1 MKNSINTNE
10 KDITDEPTD
19 EAFEGDYEPRFHGY
33 HDLMRNRIREILLVS
48 SLYDAFT
55 LEEDSGLSEQIF
67 GEYHDLELT
76 SAPRVIRVSTAN
88 EALQELAVRKYDLII
103 TMTHLID
110 LDPIVF
116 GKKVKELQT
125 NIPVV
130 LLVTDVAELQ
140 KYHDLDKSEAIDKIF
155 YWNGDSALFLAIIK
169 YFEDKWN
176 VDTDAKKGMVGV
188 ILVIEDS
195 YRFYSMFLPLIIKE
209 IMSQTRNL
217 VSQGLNE
224 HEKMLRRRARPKI
237 LLAETF
243 EEALEIYNEYKDY
256 ILAVITDINFPK
268 GNKIKNGA
276 GFEFVEMIDRNIPVL
291 MQSTHSKHALKAK
304 ERNIPFLDKNSEN
317 LLADFNSFIK
327 NNLGFGEFIFR
338 VPGGKEIGRASNM
351 IEFVDLLKNVP
362 VDSLKFHGER
372 NHFSRWLMARGEFEF
387 AKELRPKKTSDFNSD
402 IEIRQHLVDSFIES
416 IRKKQLG
423 IITDFDQQT
432 FEFEETVT
440 RFGGGSLGGKGRGIA
455 FLSVLF
461 QKSKIVQ
468 KFEGY
473 KIFIPNTLII
483 GTEEFDKFIVD
494 NDLYK
499 VIEANI
505 PDHEIAMVFKASE
518 LSEEL
523 REGLKRFLG
532 FVNYPLAVRSSSL
545 LEDSHHQPF
554 AGIYHTYLL
563 PNNHKDI
570 NKRLDQLAQ
579 AVKLVYASAFYKSAK
594 AYIQSTLHKAEE
606 EKMGVVI
613 QKLVGNS
620 FGNHFYPIF
629 SGVVKSTNFY
639 PLPPLKR
646 DDPIASVA
654 FGLGKI
660 VVDGGQVLSFS
671 PIRPN
676 AMPGFSTIQ
685 DILQNSQRMF
695 YALNLKNEDFDL
707 SKGEEVTLLDK
718 DIANAESDGTLD
730 MVASVYDPEDDRLR
744 DGADHKGRKVIMFAP
759 MLKYNQFPI
768 VNLLK
773 ELVAIGQK
781 GMGCPV
787 EMEFAAELN
796 KNKTLDFY
804 VLQIRPLLSMRE
816 HTVVAIEE
824 KVDRK
829 DYFVSSSKA
838 MGNGIF
844 DNIKDVIFIRNKIF
858 DRANTIEIAM
868 EIGELNKNLQNTNYI
883 LIGPG
888 RWGSADKWLGIPV
901 AWDQISGARVMV
913 ETPME
918 DIKVEPSHGSHF
930 FHNLTSLGI
939 PYLTVTNNPETDF
952 VDWDWLEALPNSEE
966 KKFVVHVQ
974 LKKPAIVKVD
984 GRCGLGVIQ
993 KIKKI

>member
-1 MKNSINTNE
+1 MQNTIKPNNKE
-10 KDITDEPTD
+10 ITD

-88 EALQELAVRKYDLII
+88 EAFQELASRKYDLII

-110 LDPIVF
+110 LDPIEF
-116 GKKVKELQT
+116 GKKVKEFQK
-125 NIPVV
+125 NVPVV
-130 LLVTDVAELQ
+130 LLVTDAAELQ

-176 VDTDAKKGMVGV
+176 VDTDAKKAMVGV

-195 YRFYSMFLPLIIKE
+195 YRYYSMFLPLIIKE
-209 IMSQTRNL
+209 IMNQTRNL

-243 EEALEIYNEYKDY
+243 EEALELYNEYKDY
-256 ILAVITDINFPK
+256 LLAVITDVNFPK
-268 GNKIKNGA
+268 GNKILKEA
-276 GFEFVEMIDRNIPVL
+276 GFELVEMIDKNIPVL
-291 MQSTHSKHALKAK
+291 MQSTHSEHAIKAK
-304 ERNIPFLDKNSEN
+304 EKKIPFLDKNSEN
-317 LLADFNSFIK
+317 LLLGFISFIK

-338 VPGGKEIGRASNM
+338 IPGGKEIGRASNM
-351 IEFVDLLKNVP
+351 VEFVDLLKNVP
-362 VDSLKFHGER
+362 VESLKFHGER

-387 AKELRPKKTSDFNSD
+387 AKELRPKKTSDFSSD
-402 IEIRQHLVDSFIES
+402 IEIRRHLVDSFMES

-440 RFGGGSLGGKGRGIA
+440 RFGAGSLGGKGRGIA
-455 FLSVLF
+455 FLSVLL
-461 QKSKIVQ
+461 QKNKIAE
-468 KFEGY
+468 KFSGN
-473 KIFIPNTLII
+473 KIHIPNTLII
-483 GTEEFDKFIVD
+483 GTEEFDKFIEN
-494 NDLYK
+494 NDLYR
-499 VIEANI
+499 IIDSNI
-505 PDHEIAMVFKASE
+505 PDYEIAMVFKASE
-518 LSEEL
+518 LSKEL
-523 REGLKRFLG
+523 KEGLKRFLG

-554 AGIYHTYLL
+554 AGIYHTYVL
-563 PNNHKDI
+563 PNNHKDL
-570 NKRLDQLAQ
+570 KVRLDHLAQ
-579 AVKLVYASAFYKSAK
+579 AIKMVYASAFFKSAK
-594 AYIQSTLHKAEE
+594 AYTQSTLHKAEE
-606 EKMGVVI
+606 EKMAVVI

-620 FGNHFYPIF
+620 FRNHFYPIF

-639 PLPPLKR
+639 PLSPLKR
-646 DDPIASVA
+646 DEPITSIAL
-654 FGLGKI
+654 GLGKI

-671 PIRPN
+671 PVRPS

-695 YALNLKNEDFDL
+695 YSLNLKNENIDL
-707 SKGEEVTLLDK
+707 SKGEDVTLLEK
-718 DIANAESDGTLD
+718 DIIDAESDGTLD

-744 DGADHKGRKVIMFAP
+744 DGSDHNGKKVIMFAP
-759 MLKYNQFPI
+759 MLKYEQFPI
-768 VNLLK
+768 VNMLK

-796 KNKTLDFY
+796 QDKNLDFY

-816 HTVVAIEE
+816 HTVVAIDD
-824 KVDRK
+824 KINIK

-844 DNIKDVIFIRNKIF
+844 DDIKDIIFIRNKIF
-858 DRANTIEIAM
+858 DRANNVEIAR
-868 EIGELNKNLQNTNYI
+868 EIGELNKNLLNTNYI

-939 PYLTVTNNPETDF
+939 PYLTVTNNPKTDF
-952 VDWDWLEALPNSEE
+952 VDWDWLEALPSSEE
-966 KKFVVHVQ
+966 KKFVAHVQ
-974 LKKPAIVKVD
+974 LKRPIVVKVD
-984 GRCGLGVIQ
+984 GRCGRGVIQ